1 MSERNVEVVSRGYE
15 AFARGDIG
23 AAMEMFHA
31 DVEWHDPD
39 RPGGGTYRGHEG
51 VLRNLAEWLEGWEE
65 FRLEPE
71 EFLEAGDQVV
81 VFVRQSGRGKGSGVE
96 IEGRLAQVFRLREGK
111 VVWVGT
117 YTSREEALKV
127 AGIDKRGGTSPV

>member
-1 MSERNVEVVSRGYE
+1 MSQENVEIVRRGYE
-15 AFARGDIG
+15 AFARGDLKT
-23 AAMEMFHA
+23 AMEMFHS

-51 VLRNLAEWLEGWEE
+51 VLRNLEEWLEGWEE

-81 VFVRQSGRGKGSGVE
+81 VLVRQSGRGKGSGVE
-96 IEGRLAQVFRLREGK
+96 IEAPLAQAFRLRKGK
-111 VVWVGT
+111 VVWART
-117 YTSREEALKV
+117 YSSRDEALKV
-127 AGIDKRGGTSPV
+127 AGLSEQDAHADS

>member
-1 MSERNVEVVSRGYE
+1 MRERNVEVVRRGYE
-15 AFARGDIG
+15 AFGRGDLG
-23 AAMEMFHA
+23 AAMELFHP
-31 DVEWHDPD
+31 DVEWHDPE

-81 VFVRQSGRGKGSGVE
+81 VLVRQSGRGKGSGVE
-96 IEGRLAQVFRLREGK
+96 IEGRLAQVFGLREGK
-111 VVWVGT
+111 VVWART
-117 YTSREEALKV
+117 YTSREEALKA
-127 AGIDKRGGTSPV
+127 AGLGEQGRTSPV